1 MRFGFPVFLAL
12 DGVPVL
18 LVGGGRVA
26 LRKAAALVDE
36 GAVLTVVAP
45 GVLPELAALAGS
57 VRQRPYAAGDVHG
70 HRLVI
75 VASDDPQ
82 VNAQVSADAT
92 AAGIWV
98 NSADDPQHC
107 SFILPAVAR
116 RGAVTVAVSTGGA
129 SPALAGHLRD
139 EIATTTLTEA
149 VERAAADLAAQR
161 AAIHATGRSTEAF
174 NWTARVRAALD
185 AWNWYVRWPP

>member
-18 LVGGGRVA
+18 LVGGGTIA
-26 LRKAAALVDE
+26 LRKASALAHE
-36 GAVLTVVAP
+36 GALLTVVAP
-45 GVLPELAALAGS
+45 DVLPELAELAGRVERRS
-57 VRQRPYAAGDVHG
+57 YAAGDVHG
-70 HRLVI
+70 HRLVM
-75 VASDDPQ
+75 VATDDPQ

-98 NSADDPQHC
+98 NSADDPERC

-116 RGAVTVAVSTGGA
+116 RGPVTVAVSTGGA

-139 EIATTTLTEA
+139 EIAATTLTDA
-149 VERAAADLAAQR
+149 VERAAADLAGQR
-161 AAIHATGRSTEAF
+161 AAIHAAGGSTEEVD
-174 NWTARVRAALD
+174 WTDRVRAALG
-185 AWNWYVRWPP
+185 A